1 MQETSRDLCDTTN
14 RCWAVFGTV
23 ILYSFVLG
31 IGMIPVHNGAPL
43 KLYGALYMWVIF
55 GTIVV
60 TTIIMHKVF
69 FNSWEKFNLDTICLF
84 ITYVLLE
91 VFLIICMTL
100 LSYKHKTFL
109 YYVREIFHYILFVV
123 LLNSS
128 YFWFI
133 YYHRCLETIQE
144 LNKDIYVFFASSAK
158 LMLGAILVWWS
169 STKIIESFNN
179 NTDYEYYVFNILINF
194 SYPLIGM
201 YTYVRSEINKFDEQ
215 KFEMDKKEH
224 SEVNETEAI
233 NKETNG
239 ENKGKIQYN
248 DVEQFINIFAHSD
261 DLDNLEKIIAKK
273 RKELEKEQF
282 DDFKRYVNKVETFE
296 DLDNLEK
303 IIAKKRDDLEKNN
316 DTEKRMD

>member
-1 MQETSRDLCDTTN
+1 MKETSRDLCDTTN

-55 GTIVV
+55 GTILV
-60 TTIIMHKVF
+60 TTIIMRKVF

-91 VFLIICMTL
+91 VFLIICMIL

-109 YYVREIFHYILFVV
+109 YYVREIFHYILYVV

-169 STKIIESFNN
+169 STKIIESFKN

-224 SEVNETEAI
+224 SEVNETNVL

-239 ENKGKIQYN
+239 KNKEKIQYY
-248 DVEQFINIFAHSD
+248 DVEEFVDKLGTKRELNKLKNKIKKRKKKLRKEQFSDCKRFVNEFANLD
-261 DLDNLEKIIAKK
+261 DLDNLEKIIPKNRKK
-273 RKELEKEQF
+273 K
-282 DDFKRYVNKVETFE
+282 KV
-296 DLDNLEK
+296 K
-303 IIAKKRDDLEKNN
+303 P
-316 DTEKRMD
+316 